1 MVQKVTHSPSKF
13 KNVIGKPHFSQNKQ
27 RNIAEPSYFCDVF
40 TLSQQ
45 IIFIMEA
52 YIVAGYRS
60 AIGKAGRGGF
70 RNYRPDDL
78 AIDVITQLMA
88 SVPAVEKNLVDDVM
102 VGCANP
108 EGEQGLQIG
117 RLISNRA
124 LGKDV
129 PGMTVNRYCASGLE
143 TISIA
148 VAKIR
153 AGMGHIYVAG
163 GTESMSLIPMT
174 GYKLAPNYN
183 IAANTPD
190 YLVGMGLTAEAV
202 ANKWEISR
210 EQADAFSV
218 RSHALAGAAIKGGKF
233 KDEIV
238 PVTVKEVWVENDK
251 RKERETVVDTDEG
264 VRADTSIEGLGK
276 LRAAFAQGGSVT
288 AGNSSQTSDGAA
300 FVLVVSEEVVK
311 RYNLTPIARLAACSV
326 AGVEPIHMGIGPC
339 AAIPKALA
347 QAGKKLDD
355 IELIELNEAFAAQAL
370 AVIKQA
376 GLNPDI
382 VNVNGGAIALG
393 HPLGCTGA
401 KLSVQ
406 LFNELRRRNQKYGM
420 VTACVGGGQGI
431 AGIYELLN

>member
-1 MVQKVTHSPSKF
+1 MP
-13 KNVIGKPHFSQNKQ
+13 
-27 RNIAEPSYFCDVF
+27 
-40 TLSQQ
+40 
-45 IIFIMEA
+45 EA
-52 YIVAGYRS
+52 YIVKGYRTAVGKAGKGGFKGYRS
-60 AIGKAGRGGF
+60 
-70 RNYRPDDL
+70 DDL
-78 AIDVITQLMA
+78 AIDAITHLLAQTPQLDPKM
-88 SVPAVEKNLVDDVM
+88 VDDLI

-117 RLISNRA
+117 RLIAVRA

-153 AGMGHIYVAG
+153 AGMGECYIAG
-163 GTESMSLIPMT
+163 GAESMSSIPMT

-183 IAANTPD
+183 IASNTPD

-202 ANKWEISR
+202 SQKYKVSR
-210 EQADAFSV
+210 EEADAFSV
-218 RSHALAGAAIKGGKF
+218 RSHQLAAAAIDAGKF

-238 PVTVKEVWVENDK
+238 PVNVKEVWVENDK
-251 RKERETVVDTDEG
+251 RKERDFVVNTDEG
-264 VRADTSIEGLGK
+264 VRRDTTLEGLSK
-276 LRAAFAQGGSVT
+276 LRPAFAQGGVVT

-300 FVLVVSEEVVK
+300 FVLVMSENMMKALGLE
-311 RYNLTPIARLAACSV
+311 PIARLVSCAV
-326 AGVEPIHMGIGPC
+326 AGVEPLYMGIGPC
-339 AAIPKALA
+339 AAIPKALK
-347 QAGKKLDD
+347 QAGMSLSQ
-355 IELIELNEAFAAQAL
+355 IEAIELNEAFGAQAL
-370 AVIKQA
+370 AVIKEA

-406 LFNELRRRNQKYGM
+406 ILNEMRRSNQKYGM

-431 AGIYELLN
+431 AGIYERLN

>member
-1 MVQKVTHSPSKF
+1 MQ
-13 KNVIGKPHFSQNKQ
+13 
-27 RNIAEPSYFCDVF
+27 
-40 TLSQQ
+40 
-45 IIFIMEA
+45 EA
-52 YIVAGYRS
+52 YIVAGFRS

-70 RNYRPDDL
+70 KGYRPDDL
-78 AIDVITQLMA
+78 ALDVIKHLLATVPQLD
-88 SVPAVEKNLVDDVM
+88 PKLVDDCI

-124 LGKDV
+124 LGKEV

-153 AGMGHIYVAG
+153 AGMGQIYVAG
-163 GTESMSLIPMT
+163 GIESMSLIPMT

-183 IAANTPD
+183 IAKDTPD

-202 ANKWEISR
+202 SKKWEISR
-210 EQADAFSV
+210 EAADEFSV
-218 RSHALAGAAIKGGKF
+218 RSHQKAAAAIDAGKF

-238 PVTVKEVWVENDK
+238 PVKVPEVWVENDK
-251 RKERETVVDTDEG
+251 RKERVNTVDTDEG
-264 VRADTSIEGLGK
+264 VRRDTTAEGLAK
-276 LRAAFAQGGSVT
+276 LRPAFAQGGVVT

-300 FVLVVSEEVVK
+300 FVLVMSEEMVK
-311 RYNLTPIARLAACSV
+311 TLGLQPIARLAACSV
-326 AGVEPIHMGIGPC
+326 AGVEPIYMGIGPC
-339 AAIPKALA
+339 AAIPKALK
-347 QAGKKLDD
+347 QAGMKLDD
-355 IELIELNEAFAAQAL
+355 IQAIELNEAFAAQAL
-370 AVIKQA
+370 AVIKEA

-382 VNVNGGAIALG
+382 VNVNGGAVALG

-406 LFNELRRRNQKYGM
+406 IFNEMRRSNQKYGL

-431 AGIYELLN
+431 AGIWERLN